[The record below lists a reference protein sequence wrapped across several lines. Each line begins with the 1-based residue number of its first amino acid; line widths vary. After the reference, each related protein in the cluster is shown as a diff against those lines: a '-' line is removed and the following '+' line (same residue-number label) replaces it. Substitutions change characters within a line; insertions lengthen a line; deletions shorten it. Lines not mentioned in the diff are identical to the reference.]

1 MSMIVVK
8 TLRAITTVT
17 LIAGSMYVQHV
28 ARMPQAGNKLA
39 DLQIAGGVGSDLA
52 TYIIE
57 SGKSFL
63 TLVR

>member
-1 MSMIVVK
+1 MIVVK

-28 ARMPQAGNKLA
+28 ARTPQAGNKLA

-52 TYIIE
+52 TVA
-57 SGKSFL
+57 SQASQRL
-63 TLVR
+63 TPPNNP